1 MSEHFE
7 KTKMA
12 VEELCSFRKEIFD
25 RTRAWHNSCADKIDT
40 KEFGEMTD
48 AIKDLAETEKLL
60 WEACYF
66 KQVSEAMEKA
76 EHEGS
81 EEGMEGRYGY
91 NHMHYPSS
99 GRFASKGH
107 GSYMGYAPMMEPEM
121 WARRA
126 MERFGY
132 PMVDRFPYDGKEMDG
147 ERTHHSGMG
156 DVRTGYGVNGT
167 PWHVQGEQ
175 ADKYG
180 YRGDNEYG
188 RAYNMYRE
196 HRRHYTETKDP
207 SDREQMSRHAEEHL
221 RKTLETLRD
230 IWVDVDPNMR
240 KKMKTDLQGLVGEMN
255 V

>member
-7 KTKMA
+7 DIKLASK
-12 VEELCSFRKEIFD
+12 ELCAFRKEIFD

-48 AIKDLAETEKLL
+48 VIKDLAETEKLL
-60 WEACYF
+60 WEAYYF

-76 EHEGS
+76 EHEGD

-99 GRFASKGH
+99 GRFASRGH
-107 GSYMGYAPMMEPEM
+107 GTYMGYAPMMEPEM
-121 WARRA
+121 WAERA
-126 MERFGY
+126 AERFGY
-132 PMVDRFPYDGKEMDG
+132 PRARHDGRSMTMQG
-147 ERTHHSGMG
+147 MYHSGDG

-180 YRGDNEYG
+180 YSGDMEYG
-188 RAYNMYRE
+188 RSYNKYRE

-207 SDREQMSRHAEEHL
+207 AEKEQMSHHAEEHL
-221 RKTLETLRD
+221 RKTIETLRD
-230 IWVDVDPNMR
+230 IWGDVDPSMR

>member
-1 MSEHFE
+1 MSDHIAETKSAVKEVCAFKKSIFD
-7 KTKMA
+7 KTK
-12 VEELCSFRKEIFD
+12 
-25 RTRAWHNSCADKIDT
+25 AWYESGSNNVDT
-40 KEFGEMTD
+40 KEFGDTID
-48 AIKDLAETEKLL
+48 AVKDLAEIEKLC

-66 KQVSEAMEKA
+66 RAVVEAMEKA
-76 EHEGS
+76 EK
-81 EEGMEGRYGY
+81 EEGEDDGDDRYGY
-91 NHMHYPSS
+91 NHNRYPSS

-107 GSYMGYAPMMEPEM
+107 GKFMGYVPMMEPEM

-132 PMVDRFPYDGKEMDG
+132 PMDREFYGPEA
-147 ERTHHSGMG
+147 THHSGMG
-156 DVRTGYGVNGT
+156 DVKTGYGVNGT
-167 PWHVQGEQ
+167 PYHAQGEQ

-180 YRGDNEYG
+180 YRGDPEYG
-188 RAYNMYRE
+188 RSYNMYRE

-207 SDREQMSRHAEEHL
+207 SDRAQMSHHAEEHL

-230 IWVDVDPNMR
+230 IWADVDPEMR